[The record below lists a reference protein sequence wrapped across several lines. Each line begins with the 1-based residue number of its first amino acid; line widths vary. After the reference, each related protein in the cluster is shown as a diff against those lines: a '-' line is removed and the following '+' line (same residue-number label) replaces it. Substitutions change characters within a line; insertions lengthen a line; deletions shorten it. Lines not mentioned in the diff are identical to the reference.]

1 MINIRACAWRPK
13 VRPTPHRQPFVM
25 DPKNGRA
32 RETNRNQVG
41 AEPRTKLARSS
52 RYLSISIYAKKWVIS
67 SPEAREQSYPCTPG
81 ALAPK
86 EIHRR
91 CVCALQNRRGLYANA
106 AQRQRDERGAGR
118 GGGMDDG
125 GGCWLLFLFVCAGV
139 RALRGMGRQAVRQNK
154 NRKG

>member
-154 NRKG
+154 NRRG